1 MSKFDKDTGRDK
13 FFAQRDAELDSL
25 VDKSTGKVKAELTEH
40 VNCLLCGANNCSVI
54 FTKHGFDFVR
64 CRQCTLVYVNPR
76 LKEDALIKHYN
87 DKDTFNDLAIKFM
100 DSPKQREVNR
110 ALYDVFFSKLGQI
123 KPGAKFLDVG
133 CSAGFLLDYARSHG
147 CEVYGLELNEQ
158 ACEFAAK
165 NYGIN
170 PQKKLLENCDYPD
183 NSFDI
188 ISMIGVVEHLPHPLQ
203 TLKIVHRLLKPGGV
217 FIGQVPN
224 VQSLVVMV
232 LHQLSRTFT
241 GRDHLAYYSKKTLH
255 DLFTKVG
262 FKKTETFTQFHGRD
276 SVLNYF
282 QFLDPFGDENY
293 DFLPPAFKEWILDPE
308 NFKKI
313 NAKLQTLGMGLK
325 MEFIS
330 HK

>member
-13 FFAQRDAELDSL
+13 FFAQRDAELDTL
-25 VDKSTGKVKAELTEH
+25 VDKSTGKVRAELTEP
-40 VNCLLCGANNCSVI
+40 VNCPLCQANDFTVI

-64 CRQCTLVYVNPR
+64 CRQCGLVYVNPR
-76 LKEDALIKHYN
+76 IKEEALIQHYN

-110 ALYDVFFSKLGQI
+110 ALYDVFFSKLESV
-123 KPGAKFLDVG
+123 KLGAKFLDVG
-133 CSAGFLLDYARSHG
+133 CSAGFLLDYARSQG
-147 CEVYGLELNEQ
+147 YEVHGLELNEQ

-165 NYGIN
+165 SYGVY
-170 PQKKLLENCDYPD
+170 PQKKLLEDCDYSD
-183 NSFDI
+183 NSFDV

-232 LHQLSRTFT
+232 LHDLSRTFT
-241 GRDHLAYYSKKTLH
+241 GRDHLAYYSQQTLQA
-255 DLFTKVG
+255 LLAKVG

-276 SVLNYF
+276 SVLNYL

-293 DFLPPAFKEWILDPE
+293 DFLPPAFKQWILDPE
-308 NFKKI
+308 NFKKVDTQ
-313 NAKLQTLGMGLK
+313 LQALGLGLK